1 MISSGT
7 TTLFLRA
14 LSTAA
19 KNSPKIALT
28 LLEGGI
34 AGTVYTILTGVL
46 PPNDLARLEGEQG
59 GGEGGQG
66 IGIGLAD
73 MAVMQNLAGR
83 PKEMVEEAL
92 SLVCELMPPLPRGG
106 CLVVFVLV
114 GAENFPLFLDG
125 IFDPRG
131 YTEKS
136 VSRAIKS
143 RMKDAEGRSGTSA
156 VGNTNG
162 TLGDSN
168 AVASSSNPV
177 APSSNIEGEADGDT
191 DVDGSSEA
199 RPRRFRTTLHA
210 LLNLSNN
217 SPARCRVRW
226 ALNIVLSLHP
236 PHRL

>member
-7 TTLFLRA
+7 MTLFLRA

-28 LLEGGI
+28 LLEGGM

-66 IGIGLAD
+66 VGSGLAD

-106 CLVVFVLV
+106 CFAV
-114 GAENFPLFLDG
+114 FPLVLKLIFSLLLDG
-125 IFDPRG
+125 VFDPRG
-131 YTEKS
+131 
-136 VSRAIKS
+136 
-143 RMKDAEGRSGTSA
+143 
-156 VGNTNG
+156 
-162 TLGDSN
+162 
-168 AVASSSNPV
+168 
-177 APSSNIEGEADGDT
+177 
-191 DVDGSSEA
+191 
-199 RPRRFRTTLHA
+199 
-210 LLNLSNN
+210 
-217 SPARCRVRW
+217 
-226 ALNIVLSLHP
+226 
-236 PHRL
+236 